1 MVQGNLEGIHT
12 DEIVATLNF
21 VDLLSPTLFFH
32 VYLMNKFE
40 EKSKKNPKKVNSKI
54 KDVKK
59 FSKKAYEN
67 VLNQLKII

>member
-1 MVQGNLEGIHT
+1 MGIHT

-21 VDLLSPTLFFH
+21 LIYFTYIIFH

-40 EKSKKNPKKVNSKI
+40 EKFKKIPKSKFKI

-59 FSKKAYEN
+59 FSKKHMKMY
-67 VLNQLKII
+67 